1 MIASQPFKHKRRG
14 IGASVLLLGLLLITL
29 YPLFFMIMTSF
40 KDNAEFTGQF
50 WWFATPMHW
59 DNLTNAATAMG
70 HYIINSGLVAVATI
84 AGVLCTSTLAAYAFA
99 RFKFWGREFWYYSV
113 ITMLMVP
120 FILTLV
126 PTFVLVKDLGL
137 LNSLWGLILPYIAGG
152 EVLAIFI
159 LRGFRAGL
167 PNELFE
173 AARVDGASH
182 LQAFRH
188 IALPLTK
195 PILGTIAIIN
205 LIGVWNDYVWPLL
218 VIGDDSKRTLTL
230 GLTTYTTRYLTEWG
244 PLMSGYTI
252 GALPLFLV
260 FLVSMRYFITGL
272 TAGALKL

>member
-1 MIASQPFKHKRRG
+1 L
-14 IGASVLLLGLLLITL
+14 LLLGVLLITL
-29 YPLFFMIMTSF
+29 YPFFFMVMTAF
-40 KDNAEFTGQF
+40 KDNAEFTDQF
-50 WWFATPMHW
+50 WWFAFPMHVA
-59 DNLTNAATAMG
+59 NLSNAVTAMG
-70 HYIINSGLVAVATI
+70 RYIVNSALVAAATI
-84 AGVLCTSTLAAYAFA
+84 AGVLSTSTLAAYAFA

-113 ITMLMVP
+113 IAMLMVP

-126 PTFVLVKDLGL
+126 PTFVLVKHLGL
-137 LNSLWGLILPYIAGG
+137 LNSLWGLILPYVAGG

-159 LRGFRAGL
+159 LRGFMAGL

-173 AARVDGASH
+173 AARIDGASH
-182 LQAFRH
+182 LQSFRH

-205 LIGVWNDYVWPLL
+205 LVGVWNDYVWPLL
-218 VIGDDSKRTLTL
+218 VIGDDSQRTLTL
-230 GLTTYTTRYLTEWG
+230 GLTAYTSRHLTDWG